1 MYLHLGHNKNAEINE
16 IIGIFDL
23 RTCHSALFQ
32 PLTLIEKKRKDKSYV
47 LTRTELLASSI
58 ASHTL
63 HKRCDDIHEL
73 LWEK

>member
-23 RTCHSALFQ
+23 RTCHSPLFQ
-32 PLTLIEKKRKDKSYV
+32 PLAMIEKKRKDKSYV
-47 LTRTELLASSI
+47 LTKTKLLTSSI
-58 ASHTL
+58 ASNTL
-63 HKRCDDIHEL
+63 YKRCGDIHEL

>member
-1 MYLHLGHNKNAEINE
+1 MYLHLGHNRNAEINE

-23 RTCHSALFQ
+23 RTCHSPLFQ

-47 LTRTELLASSI
+47 LTKTELLASSI
-58 ASHTL
+58 ASNTL
-63 HKRCDDIHEL
+63 YKRCGDIHEL